1 MRVQQMTTAATY
13 FATEYAVRQTCG
25 DAVSLAE
32 RDQDREF
39 AQSMMKQANQFGLR
53 MPLSERQLRYLCSIA
68 LVQPPKR
75 IER

>member
-1 MRVQQMTTAATY
+1 MTTAATY
-13 FATEYAVRQTCG
+13 FETDYALRQTCG

-39 AQSMMKQANQFGLR
+39 AQSMMRQANQFGLR

-68 LVQPPKR
+68 LVAAPKAIPR
-75 IER
+75 